1 MGATAVISAILT
13 LVAGIGIF
21 LIACEMMSSNLE
33 SASSGKL
40 KALFAKASGSK
51 LLGVGI
57 GALGTAAIQSSGE
70 VTVMVIGFVNAS
82 IISLKQAATIIY
94 GANIGTT
101 ITAQIVALGMFGGG
115 GISTSII
122 FSAFAGVGAF
132 TAMFAKKEM
141 LKKLGGILTGF
152 GMLFVGLE
160 MMSGSMADFA
170 ALDAVKSFLAQI
182 NNPIILVLLGAVFT
196 AIIQSSS
203 VMTSIALAMVV
214 TGLISLNQGIF
225 LTMGSN
231 IGSCVVAVIAG
242 ITSGKNAKRT
252 ALIHLFFNISG
263 VVIFLLISYAIGLFT
278 GNSVSFGSIFD
289 KMFPG
294 APQTQLAMFH
304 TIFNVCTVVI
314 MLPLTTALVNI
325 VCKFIPDEAV
335 VADPNAPHLYYID
348 ENMLKTP
355 PVAVQQTKAE
365 IVNMASIAI
374 KNFNMSLDII
384 CTQDFSKVDEFR
396 KNEKELDFL
405 NVSLID
411 FVVKLSDKQQLSQKD
426 RVYLATTYRSIRDL
440 ERIGDYAENVVEYA
454 DTLKNVNMSFSLK
467 ALDEIKHLRVL
478 INELYENTMVAY
490 KYEDLTALELANS
503 IEDKVD
509 GICKMMEDNHIK
521 RLAEG
526 VCTPEVGAQYLS
538 LSTNAERVADHLINV
553 AKSIRK
559 VAAFNRT
566 R

>member
-1 MGATAVISAILT
+1 
-13 LVAGIGIF
+13 
-21 LIACEMMSSNLE
+21 
-33 SASSGKL
+33 
-40 KALFAKASGSK
+40 
-51 LLGVGI
+51 
-57 GALGTAAIQSSGE
+57 
-70 VTVMVIGFVNAS
+70 
-82 IISLKQAATIIY
+82 
-94 GANIGTT
+94 
-101 ITAQIVALGMFGGG
+101 
-115 GISTSII
+115 
-122 FSAFAGVGAF
+122 
-132 TAMFAKKEM
+132 
-141 LKKLGGILTGF
+141 
-152 GMLFVGLE
+152 
-160 MMSGSMADFA
+160 
-170 ALDAVKSFLAQI
+170 
-182 NNPIILVLLGAVFT
+182 
-196 AIIQSSS
+196 
-203 VMTSIALAMVV
+203 
-214 TGLISLNQGIF
+214 
-225 LTMGSN
+225 MGSN

-252 ALIHLFFNISG
+252 ALMHLFFNISG
-263 VVIFLLISYAIGLFT
+263 VVIFLLISFALGLFS
-278 GNSVSFGSIFD
+278 GNSVSYGTLFE

-314 MLPLTTALVNI
+314 MLPLTSALVNL

-335 VADPNAPHLYYID
+335 VEDPNAPHLYYID

-384 CTQDFSKVDEFR
+384 CTQDFSRVEEF
-396 KNEKELDFL
+396 KQNEKELDFL

-411 FVVKLSDKQQLSQKD
+411 FVVKLSDQQRLSQKD

-454 DTLKNVNMSFSLK
+454 DTLKNVQMKFSDK
-467 ALDEIKHLRVL
+467 ALDEIKHLRVF
-478 INELYENTMVAY
+478 INELYENTMLAY
-490 KYEDLTALELANS
+490 KYEDMKALEIANS

-509 GICKMMEDNHIK
+509 DLCKVMEENHIS

-553 AKSIRK
+553 AKSIK
-559 VAAFNRT
+559 KIVVFNRVK
-566 R
+566 